1 MARKLPLI
9 CFLRPSFSMNK
20 PSIVPFPWFHSPGF
34 SMMGMHTLVHK
45 SEVVLFTYVCKSFSV
60 AIFPLQCVSVG
71 RKYELDCIN
80 FFEELPTSTFI
91 LLNIL

>member
-1 MARKLPLI
+1 
-9 CFLRPSFSMNK
+9 MNN
-20 PSIVPFPWFHSPGF
+20 PSIVPFPRFHTPGF
-34 SMMGMHTLVHK
+34 STMGMHTLVHK

-80 FFEELPTSTFI
+80 SFEELPTFTFVLLII
-91 LLNIL
+91 LSSGPLVHI